1 MIRDIPHK
9 MTIDMTRDERA
20 RRDFVSSLRG
30 HVLVDMA
37 DSMHQQYHE
46 EIAPQ
51 HEREHGKKPESGPE
65 VHKLMKEQDYFRFY
79 SSIRYN
85 AQEMVWRSVIP
96 PVDRQLEALSS
107 KAKSLD
113 ESIGTG
119 SLTLNPALEVPRSV
133 TSLDVH
139 LTPGCYHSEFVD
151 DDVATGAVYDQGLN
165 VFAANMMG
173 EDLCDI
179 GDSMSGFAKVRHPEL
194 KPERILDMGCTIG
207 HNTLPWAKTFPDAE
221 VHAIDVAAPALRYAH
236 ARAQALDLPVHFR
249 QMNAT
254 KLDYPDNHFDVV
266 FSSMFLHELPLK
278 DIRACLK
285 EAHRVLKPGGMLLT
299 MELPPNNQSAP
310 YDSFYLDWDC
320 YYNQEPFYKPFR
332 DQDYAELVTTA
343 GFDADQYFDTVM
355 PSFSMSGPGVFEKA
369 VKEDARFNDKTG
381 RLTDGICW
389 FGFGA
394 FKS

>member
-1 MIRDIPHK
+1 MIRDISHK

-20 RRDFVSSLRG
+20 RRDFVSTLRG

-37 DSMHQQYHE
+37 DAMHQQYHQD
-46 EIAPQ
+46 IAPKY
-51 HEREHGKKPESGPE
+51 ERVNGKAPESGPE
-65 VHKLMKEQDYFRFY
+65 VHKLMKEEDYFRFY

-85 AQEMVWRSVIP
+85 AQEMVWRSVVP
-96 PVDRQLEALSS
+96 AVDRQLEGLTEKAKALSAS
-107 KAKSLD
+107 KV
-113 ESIGTG
+113 GG
-119 SLTLNPALEVPRSV
+119 SLTLDPSLELPRTV

-139 LTPGCYHSEFVD
+139 LAPGCYHSEYID
-151 DDVATGAVYDQGLN
+151 NDVAAGAVYDQGLN
-165 VFAANMMG
+165 VFSANLMG

-179 GDSMSGFAKVRHPEL
+179 GDSMSAFAKVRFEDL

-207 HNTLPWAKTFPDAE
+207 HNTLPWAKTYPDAE
-221 VHAIDVAAPALRYAH
+221 VHAIDVAAPSLRYAH
-236 ARAQALDLPVHFR
+236 ARAQALGLPVHFR

-266 FSSMFLHELPLK
+266 FNSMFLHELPVK

-285 EAHRVLKPGGMLLT
+285 EAYRVLKPGGMLLT
-299 MELPPNNQSAP
+299 MELPPNDQSAP

-320 YYNQEPFYKPFR
+320 YYNQEPFYKAFR
-332 DQDYAELVTTA
+332 DQNYRELVTNA
-343 GFDADQYFDTVM
+343 GFAEDQYFDTVM
-355 PSFSMSGPGVFEKA
+355 PSHGMSAPGVFEEA
-369 VKEDARFNDKTG
+369 VKSEVKFNDKTG

-394 FKS
+394 FK